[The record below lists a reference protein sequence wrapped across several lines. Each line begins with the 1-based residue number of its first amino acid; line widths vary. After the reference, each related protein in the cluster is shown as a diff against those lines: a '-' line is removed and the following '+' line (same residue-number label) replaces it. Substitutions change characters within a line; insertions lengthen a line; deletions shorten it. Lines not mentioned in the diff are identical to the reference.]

1 MIGEREEKRE
11 KENKYH
17 SIKSIKIG
25 DLVRWIGRLSGD
37 GEHEEIKK
45 NHYAL
50 VVDIRKDDVEGR
62 GTFYYVIWIGDR
74 RDINRAPG
82 KRYVFHSRNYR
93 RRGELQRV
101 KQLSNQNWY
110 WEKV

>member
-1 MIGEREEKRE
+1 MIEE

-17 SIKSIKIG
+17 NIKSIKIG

-37 GEHEEIKK
+37 GSYGEKIKK

-50 VVDIRKDDVEGR
+50 VTDIKKDEKEKG
-62 GTFYYVIWIGDR
+62 GTFFYVVWIGDKI
-74 RDINRAPG
+74 DINRAPG
-82 KRYVFHSRNYR
+82 KRYVFHSRDYR
-93 RRGELQRV
+93 RRGEKNRI
-101 KQLSNQNWY
+101 KQLNYQNWY